1 MPRKILIIVLIA
13 TLFAALCP
21 SPLSGLGSGL
31 AAVPA
36 A

>member
-13 TLFAALCP
+13 TLLAALCP
-21 SPLSGLGSGL
+21 SPLVGLESGR
-31 AAVPA
+31 AMVPA

>member
-21 SPLSGLGSGL
+21 STLVGLDSL
-31 AAVPA
+31 VAVASAA
-36 A
+36 

>member
-21 SPLSGLGSGL
+21 STLAGLDSVL
-31 AAVPA
+31 AVASA